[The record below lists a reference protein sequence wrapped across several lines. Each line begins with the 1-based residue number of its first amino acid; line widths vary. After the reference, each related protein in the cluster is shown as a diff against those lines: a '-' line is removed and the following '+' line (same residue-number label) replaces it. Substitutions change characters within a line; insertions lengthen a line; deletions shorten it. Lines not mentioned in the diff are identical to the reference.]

1 MLNKLFI
8 AVATIAMLATSASA
22 VQIDA
27 AIESEGV
34 GCVKTWQCADG
45 INRAGCRKTLQC
57 ARN

>member
-22 VQIDA
+22 VQVDA
-27 AIESEGV
+27 AIDSANV
-34 GCVKTWQCADG
+34 GCVKTWQCANG
-45 INRAGCRKTLQC
+45 IVVKGCKMELRC

>member
-45 INRAGCRKTLQC
+45 VVVAGCKKVLRC

>member
-34 GCVKTWQCADG
+34 GCVKTLQCANG
-45 INRAGCRKTLQC
+45 IVFDGCRKTLQC
-57 ARN
+57 VRN